1 MRARAMRLV
10 AVAGLA
16 RQPATVA
23 TIRVMLCLRAKK
35 RSAMMRCATSLGTG
49 WRTAPGSEAAH
60 RACGIIAPESTRWWA
75 GRSDRRCSAV

>member
-35 RSAMMRCATSLGTG
+35 RSTMMRCATSLGTG
-49 WRTAPGSEAAH
+49 
-60 RACGIIAPESTRWWA
+60 
-75 GRSDRRCSAV
+75 